1 MLRGRVHVIDQ
12 PFRRGAESPK
22 AMNDKRFLRPITIVL
37 EPSRA
42 RSVATAFEALECL
55 SGSWPIITSHAYRV
69 AVQCCRDSLD
79 GLKSAQAAQH
89 AFAEAAREAGV
100 LAAAARRAAV
110 PTPVTSRSSQMSSS
124 LFSAQHL
131 PG

>member
-1 MLRGRVHVIDQ
+1 
-12 PFRRGAESPK
+12 
-22 AMNDKRFLRPITIVL
+22 MNDKRFLRPITIVL

-69 AVQCCRDSLD
+69 AVQCCRNSLD

-100 LAAAARRAAV
+100 LAAAARRAAA

>member
-1 MLRGRVHVIDQ
+1 
-12 PFRRGAESPK
+12 
-22 AMNDKRFLRPITIVL
+22 MNDKRFVRPITVVL

-55 SGSWPIITSHAYRV
+55 SGSWPISTSHAYRV

-79 GLKSAQAAQH
+79 GLRSAQAAQH

-100 LAAAARRAAV
+100 LAAAAPRAARV
-110 PTPVTSRSSQMSSS
+110 HTPSTGRGSQMSSS
-124 LFSAQHL
+124 LFSALHL
-131 PG
+131 QG